1 MTPLGWNILDTVLN
15 TFMSTEELLSS
26 QEKSPGTKDVVLSV
40 DYSKKS
46 DFDTSKA
53 SSEKPVTH
61 KGNINSNK

>member
-1 MTPLGWNILDTVLN
+1 
-15 TFMSTEELLSS
+15 MSTEELLSS